1 MSFCFTVLIL
11 IPVLLSFLLQHL
23 SSVNFHLFSHVTVCY
38 VGVTDQSGIVWST
51 FAVCSFK
58 FLPALVPLLRCT
70 AMHVGSP
77 TGEVDAD

>member
-1 MSFCFTVLIL
+1 MPFCFAVLIL

-23 SSVNFHLFSHVTVCY
+23 SSVNFICSLMSLCVN
-38 VGVTDQSGIVWST
+38 VGVTDQSGIVLST

>member
-1 MSFCFTVLIL
+1 MSLC
-11 IPVLLSFLLQHL
+11 
-23 SSVNFHLFSHVTVCY
+23 VN